1 MGLFD
6 LIFGSDD
13 TPENVIQDCKTKIR
27 AVLNVFDLK
36 EGEHWNETEEGF
48 IFKSGSAVVLIGFTV
63 DEDGDPHITVH
74 SPIVKLPS
82 DNLLPFYRRL
92 LEINW
97 ELHGRVTVGVVHD
110 TVVVCAIRDIEGLNE
125 IGLAEV
131 TGMVGSVADTLD
143 DALHEEFGAPLF
155 ELGEEE

>member
-1 MGLFD
+1 MGLLD

-13 TPENVIQDCKTKIR
+13 PPEDVIQDCKIKIR

-36 EGEHWNETEEGF
+36 EGEHWRETEEGF
-48 IFKSGSAVVLIGFTV
+48 IFQSGSAAILVGFTV
-63 DEDGDPHITVH
+63 DEDGDPHIAIH

-82 DNLLPFYRRL
+82 DNLLAFYRRL

-97 ELHGRVTVGVVHD
+97 ELHGRVTIGVGHD

-125 IGLAEV
+125 IGLAEI
-131 TGMVGSVADTLD
+131 TGMVGSVADALD
-143 DALHEEFGAPLF
+143 DALHEEFGAPF
-155 ELGEEE
+155 YEPEEE

>member
-1 MGLFD
+1 MGIFD

-13 TPENVIQDCKTKIR
+13 APEDVIQACKIKIR
-27 AVLNVFDLK
+27 EVLNVFDLK
-36 EGEHWNETEEGF
+36 EGEHWGETEEGF
-48 IFKSGSAVVLIGFTV
+48 IFQSGSARVLIGFAV

-82 DNLLPFYRRL
+82 DNLLAFYRRL

-97 ELHGRVTVGVVHD
+97 ELHGRVTIGVGHD

-131 TGMVGSVADTLD
+131 TAMVGSVADTLD
-143 DALHEEFGAPLF
+143 DALHEEFGAPF
-155 ELGEEE
+155 YEPEE